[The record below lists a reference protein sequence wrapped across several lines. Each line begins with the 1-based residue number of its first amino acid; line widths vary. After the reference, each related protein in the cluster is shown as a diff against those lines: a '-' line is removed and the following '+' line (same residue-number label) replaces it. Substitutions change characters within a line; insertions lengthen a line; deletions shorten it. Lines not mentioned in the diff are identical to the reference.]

1 MSKLHFIE
9 PELNELKEKGLY
21 KNIRTIQSPQG
32 AWVEIEGRKVLNF
45 CSNNYLGFAADER
58 IKEAAK
64 AAIDKYGVGPGAVR
78 TIAGTMTIHEELE
91 RELAD
96 FKGVEACLTVQSG
109 FNANLCAIPALV
121 GKGDTIVSDELN
133 HASIIDASRLSRAK
147 IAVYPH
153 NDMEALESV
162 LKSDLQGRVLIVT
175 DGVFSMDG
183 DIAPLPDIV
192 KLAEKYGAMTM
203 VDDAHGEGVLGRSGR
218 GIVDHFGLH
227 GKVDVEVGTF
237 SKALGV
243 MGGCI
248 AGSAAIIEYIRQK
261 ARPFT
266 FSSALT
272 VPDTAATLAAVR
284 VLQQSGELVERLWDN
299 AKIFRE
305 GLQRL
310 GFDTGVTETP
320 ITPVM
325 IGDARSSSEFSKRL
339 FAEGIFATSIG
350 FPLVAEGKARI
361 RVMLSAAHSREDLD
375 FALSVFGKVGKDMKL
390 I

>member
-1 MSKLHFIE
+1 
-9 PELNELKEKGLY
+9 
-21 KNIRTIQSPQG
+21 
-32 AWVEIEGRKVLNF
+32 
-45 CSNNYLGFAADER
+45 
-58 IKEAAK
+58 
-64 AAIDKYGVGPGAVR
+64 
-78 TIAGTMTIHEELE
+78 
-91 RELAD
+91 
-96 FKGVEACLTVQSG
+96 
-109 FNANLCAIPALV
+109 
-121 GKGDTIVSDELN
+121 
-133 HASIIDASRLSRAK
+133 
-147 IAVYPH
+147 
-153 NDMEALESV
+153 
-162 LKSDLQGRVLIVT
+162 
-175 DGVFSMDG
+175 
-183 DIAPLPDIV
+183 
-192 KLAEKYGAMTM
+192 
-203 VDDAHGEGVLGRSGR
+203 
-218 GIVDHFGLH
+218 
-227 GKVDVEVGTF
+227 
-237 SKALGV
+237 